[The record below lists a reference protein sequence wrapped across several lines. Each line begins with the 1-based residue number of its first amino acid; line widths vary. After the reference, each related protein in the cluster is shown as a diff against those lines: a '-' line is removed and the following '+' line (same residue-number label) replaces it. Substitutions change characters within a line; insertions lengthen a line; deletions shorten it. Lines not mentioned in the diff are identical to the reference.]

1 MRPFDECVRVF
12 AEHGADFSA
21 AVARNLNDGFLFS
34 TPDFFIMGREI
45 GGAWFIEGM
54 AGDCAKAWSILPY
67 ELPTMTF
74 ERFDGDLRSL
84 PLCAVKRLTYHEQTH
99 VS

>member
-34 TPDFFIMGREI
+34 TPDFFIMGRELD
-45 GGAWFIEGM
+45 GGWFIEGM
-54 AGDCAKAWSILPY
+54 AGDTSKAWSILPY
-67 ELPTMTF
+67 ELPYVTF
-74 ERFDGDLRSL
+74 ERFDNDLRRVAIGRL
-84 PLCAVKRLTYHEQTH
+84 KRLTYHEMAKTG
-99 VS
+99 